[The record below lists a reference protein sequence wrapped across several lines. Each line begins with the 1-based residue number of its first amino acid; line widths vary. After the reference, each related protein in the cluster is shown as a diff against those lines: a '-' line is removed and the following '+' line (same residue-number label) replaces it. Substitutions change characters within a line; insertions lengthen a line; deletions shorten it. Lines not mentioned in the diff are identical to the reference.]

1 MLGDSGSTERSAA
14 KYLPYVG
21 HIGPQTVLLDT
32 GALLAVA
39 YIEGQPFEMADHAA
53 RNARLRLLNTVYRN
67 IADDNITIYT
77 HLVRRADTSPELPRR
92 FRSGFAIAL
101 DTAYRKTVLA
111 ERLFRNDHFISLLVS
126 PRNFLGTGFG
136 KTWSRKGRRFPEVA
150 DGVARE
156 LEDQWFMLAN
166 GLDGFRL
173 RRLGVYERD
182 GVMFSEI
189 AEALRLITTCRP
201 LPVPIVSGHL
211 GASIYT
217 DRVIC
222 GRRGVEIRAPDKSL
236 FGSIFSF
243 REYPARTRPG
253 MLNTLL
259 SAAFP
264 FVLSQSFGFV
274 TRAQAQDKLS
284 LKSAQMVSA
293 QDKATSQIAGLEEA
307 ADALASNEFVMGA
320 HHLSLAVY
328 GDSLAEV
335 EDRAGKARGRLA
347 DSGAVVVE
355 ERLGLEAAFWSQL
368 PGNVEWRTRPG
379 AINARNFAGLSSFDS
394 FPAGE
399 KSGHW
404 GGAIA
409 RFRTDGGTAYDYVPH
424 VADVAMTIFFG
435 PIGSGKTAL
444 LMFLLAMFEQTL
456 IEKNALSGTRGSV
469 VFFDKDRGGE
479 LLVRASGGTYLELR
493 RGQASGMAPLRGLK
507 DTEADRDFLR
517 GWIIALVQSDG
528 KGALNPDEEK
538 RLERAIA
545 RQLSMPVALR
555 SLAGLREFLGHSDP
569 IGLGPRLEKWCR
581 GNALGWAFDGE
592 ADEVRIDEAIT
603 GFDMTQLL
611 EHDEVCAPAGAY
623 LLYRVT
629 QILDGRRVVLS
640 IDEFRFYLK
649 NPQFAAVVDNLLLT
663 VRKSNGAVF
672 LALQMP
678 EHILES
684 PLGPSIVAQCQTK
697 IMFASPTADRETYIN
712 GLKCTEGEYRA
723 VREDLAVGKRR
734 FLLKREQ
741 GSVICEFDL
750 SELPE
755 FVAVLSGR
763 ANTVR
768 LAEELRRQLGEDPDH
783 WLPEFMRRYRQA
795 TD

>member
-1 MLGDSGSTERSAA
+1 MLGDSGRTERGAE

-21 HIGPQTVLLDT
+21 HIGPWAVLLNS
-32 GALLAVA
+32 GALMAMARV
-39 YIEGQPFEMADHAA
+39 EGQPFELADHAA
-53 RNARLRLLNTVYRN
+53 RNARQRLLNTIYRN
-67 IADDNITIYT
+67 IADDNVAIYT
-77 HLVRRADTSPELPRR
+77 HLIRHADTAPEVPRHY
-92 FRSGFAIAL
+92 RSGFAAVL
-101 DTAYRKTVLA
+101 DAVYRKTVLA
-111 ERLFRNDHFISLLVS
+111 GRLYRNDYFVSLIVW
-126 PRNFLGTGFG
+126 PRGALGAGLGNKWAKWG
-136 KTWSRKGRRFPEVA
+136 KKFPTVA
-150 DGVARE
+150 EGLARE
-156 LEDQWFMLAN
+156 LEDQWFVLAN
-166 GLDGFRL
+166 GLEGFKP
-173 RRLGVYERD
+173 RRLGVYEQD
-182 GVMFSEI
+182 GVMFSEV
-189 AEALRLITTCRP
+189 AEALRLIITGRH
-201 LPVPIVSGHL
+201 LRVPIVSGHM
-211 GASIYT
+211 GDSIYT

-222 GRRGVEIRAPDKSL
+222 GRRGVEIRAPDKSV
-236 FGSIFSF
+236 FGTIFSF

-253 MLNTLL
+253 MLNALL
-259 SAAFP
+259 SAPFP
-264 FVLSQSFGFV
+264 LVLAQSFAFL

-293 QDKATSQIAGLEEA
+293 QDKATSQIEGLDEA
-307 ADALASNEFVMGA
+307 ADALASNEFVMGV

-328 GDSLAEV
+328 GDTLAEV
-335 EDRAGKARGRLA
+335 EEQAGKARGRLA
-347 DSGAVVVE
+347 DSGAVAVE

-368 PGNVEWRTRPG
+368 PGNMEWRTRPG
-379 AINARNFAGLSSFDS
+379 AINSRNFAGLSSFDN
-394 FPAGE
+394 FPAGDVT
-399 KSGHW
+399 GHW
-404 GGAIA
+404 GRAIA
-409 RFRTDGGTAYDYVPH
+409 CFRTNGSTAYDYVPH
-424 VADVAMTIFFG
+424 VSDVAMTIIFG

-444 LMFLLAMFEQTL
+444 LMFLLAMFEQSMVQQNT
-456 IEKNALSGTRGSV
+456 ISGTRGSV

-479 LLVRASGGTYLELR
+479 LLVRASGGVYLELR

-507 DTEADRDFLR
+507 DTDADRDFLR
-517 GWIIALVQSDG
+517 GWVIALIQSDG
-528 KGALNPDEEK
+528 KGSLSPDEEK

-545 RQLSMPVALR
+545 RQLSMPVELR

-569 IGLGPRLEKWCR
+569 MGLGPRLEKWCR
-581 GNALGWAFDGE
+581 GNALGWAFDGD
-592 ADEVRIDEAIT
+592 ADEVKIDEAIT
-603 GFDMTQLL
+603 GFDMTQIL

-649 NPQFAAVVDNLLLT
+649 NLQFAAVVDNLLLT

-697 IMFASPTADRETYIN
+697 IMFPSPTADRETYIG

-723 VREDLAVGKRR
+723 VREDMLVGKRR

-750 SELPE
+750 GEMSEYI
-755 FVAVLSGR
+755 AVLSGR

-768 LAEELRRQLGEDPDH
+768 LAEELRRRFGDEPEQ
-783 WLPEFMRRYRQA
+783 WLPEFMKHYHEA